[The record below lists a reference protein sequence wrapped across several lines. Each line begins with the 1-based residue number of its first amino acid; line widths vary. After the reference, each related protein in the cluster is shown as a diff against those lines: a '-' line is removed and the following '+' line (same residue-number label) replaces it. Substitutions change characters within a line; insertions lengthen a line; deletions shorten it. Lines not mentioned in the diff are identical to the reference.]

1 MPAPRTPSPQDQT
14 LALSRVQTHAK
25 QSRYI
30 GKKGVKEI
38 RGHVKGSHL
47 YLEAIKQAKEGLV
60 GRIFKMG
67 STTGIARLARLEF
80 LGPNKWKFL
89 IYDHESGKYVTY
101 PQLREGTIEE
111 CLDAVAKVYLI

>member
-1 MPAPRTPSPQDQT
+1 MPAPRIPSAQDQE
-14 LALSRVQTHAK
+14 LALSRVQTHVK
-25 QSRYI
+25 QNRYL
-30 GKKGVKEI
+30 GKKGVKEV
-38 RGHVKGSHL
+38 RGHVKGSHM

-89 IYDHESGKYVTY
+89 IYDHEGGKYTTY

-111 CLDAVAKVYLI
+111 CVDAVAKVYLT